1 MPSEFGPNAD
11 ETASFRVVVAP
22 VLEFQFGVFLLRRS
36 CLDPDKPVPE
46 WVNEVSEANPEF
58 VRKLLAFWVGPGLDQ
73 VNGRTYPECGELL
86 VAGWHTKQLLASS
99 PEMFLDGLEATLA
112 DNIAVPALASE
123 PPEVVDLIR
132 RRLDFLATH
141 PQERATYVSLTRK
154 FYDLM
159 RRPWE
164 HGGRAAAERAAEDIR
179 AAARLGTDLRAV
191 LAGNGFVHKDEFQEQ
206 LAAARSAQQLVV
218 VPLGLAG
225 GGNFFWSFPDL
236 VVVGSGTESADLE
249 ARRRERAERVASKLK
264 VLSDP
269 TRVAILFE
277 LLRPVWHSATVTELA
292 SQFGLSQPTVSVHVK
307 MLREAG
313 LARPER
319 DGNQVQYTSNNE
331 TIQAY
336 IAEVLDDL
344 TALSPAAATSS
355 RN

>member
-11 ETASFRVVVAP
+11 ENAGFRVVVAP

-36 CLDPDKPVPE
+36 CIDPDKPVPE
-46 WVNEVSEANPEF
+46 WVNQVSEANPGF
-58 VRKLLAFWVGPGLDQ
+58 VQELLAFWVGPGLDQ

-86 VAGWHTKQLLASS
+86 VAGWHSRQLLAPS
-99 PEMFLDGLEATLA
+99 PGAFLDGLEATFA
-112 DNIAVPALASE
+112 AGIAVPPLASE
-123 PPEVVDLIR
+123 PPEVADLIR
-132 RRLDFLATH
+132 RRLEFLASH
-141 PQERATYVSLTRK
+141 PQERARYVALTRK
-154 FYDLM
+154 FYELM
-159 RRPWE
+159 RQYWE
-164 HGGRAAAERAAEDIR
+164 QSGRAAAERAAEDIR
-179 AAARLGTDLRAV
+179 AAARLGADLRAV
-191 LAGNGFVHKDEFQEQ
+191 LTGNGFVHKDEFQEQ
-206 LAAARSAQQLVV
+206 LAAARRGHQLVV

-236 VVVGSGTESADLE
+236 VVVGSGTESADRE

-336 IAEVLDDL
+336 IAEVMQDL
-344 TALSPAAATSS
+344 IGASLESQPVH
-355 RN
+355 R